1 MIRRRPRLSDPE
13 QEPGLE
19 SFERELRGRV
29 HAGFD
34 PSPATVARIGAGVA
48 TVFRAAHA
56 GAQWDAWHRPS
67 FAARTRARWRWPIF
81 PLVAVLALASTG
93 AAVAAQTS
101 PGRPLFA
108 ARVAIEDA
116 LLPSASSVERVDAQ
130 LTRLLRRVTE
140 ATDAGRVAD
149 GGAIVAAVRSYR
161 ETLSDL
167 VEIARQHPDRTTTV
181 RRSLRE
187 QIVGLDEL
195 AQRTADPIR
204 QEIVAALRDARAVAA
219 SIAPRGDGSAWVA
232 ARHGVVGAWPPSR
245 R

>member
-1 MIRRRPRLSDPE
+1 VIRRRPRLADSE

-19 SFERELRGRV
+19 AFGRELHGRV

-34 PSPATVARIGAGVA
+34 PSPATVARIETDVVTA
-48 TVFRAAHA
+48 FRAIRT
-56 GAQWDAWHRPS
+56 GAQRDAWHRPS
-67 FAARTRARWRWPIF
+67 LAARTRARWRWPIL
-81 PLVAVLALASTG
+81 PLVAALAVASTG
-93 AAVAAQTS
+93 MVVAAQTS

-116 LLPSASSVERVDAQ
+116 LLPSASSVDRIDAQ

-149 GGAIVAAVRSYR
+149 SGAIVAAVRSYR

-167 VEIARQHPDRTTTV
+167 GEIARQHPDRTVTV
-181 RRSLRE
+181 RRALRE
-187 QIVGLDEL
+187 EIVALDVL

-219 SIAPRGDGSAWVA
+219 SIAPGADGSAWVRPDDEA
-232 ARHGVVGAWPPSR
+232 DGA
-245 R
+245 

>member
-1 MIRRRPRLSDPE
+1 MIFRRSGLADTE

-19 SFERELRGRV
+19 SFGHELRRRV

-34 PSPATVARIGAGVA
+34 PSPVTVARIETEVVA
-48 TVFRAAHA
+48 AFRAVRS
-56 GAQWDAWHRPS
+56 GAQQDARHQPS
-67 FAARTRARWRWPIF
+67 FAARTRARWRWPIL
-81 PLVAVLALASTG
+81 PLVAALAVASTG
-93 AAVAAQTS
+93 MVVAAQTS

-116 LLPSASSVERVDAQ
+116 LLPSASSVDRIDAQ

-167 VEIARQHPDRTTTV
+167 GEIARQHPDRTLTV
-181 RRSLRE
+181 RRALRE
-187 QIVGLDEL
+187 EIVALEGL

-204 QEIVAALRDARAVAA
+204 QEIIAALRDARAVAA
-219 SIAPRGDGSAWVA
+219 SIAPRAGSSTGWGADIERTP
-232 ARHGVVGAWPPSR
+232 AR
-245 R
+245 